1 MLLPRVFK
9 DKTLDNAFYV
19 VLLASG
25 IGLYKAGG
33 ITGISSYI

>member
-1 MLLPRVFK
+1 
-9 DKTLDNAFYV
+9 LDNAFYV

-33 ITGISSYI
+33 ITGISSYIWLDIYINI